1 MTSALLHR
9 LLYPTTAVNRAI
21 DETSQFS
28 FVLYYLDYEYIW
40 ILRVTL
46 NLHNDRDIQRLNKN
60 WEERQTDDV
69 HSRFEGNL
77 VEVEV
82 PKLFWVDVSVASNQ
96 S

>member
-9 LLYPTTAVNRAI
+9 LLYPTTADNRAI

-28 FVLYYLDYEYIW
+28 FVLYYFDYEYIW

-46 NLHNDRDIQRLNKN
+46 ILHDNRDIQRLKKN

-69 HSRFEGNL
+69 RSKFEGNI
-77 VEVEV
+77 VEV
-82 PKLFWVDVSVASNQ
+82 PKLF
-96 S
+96 